1 VAQRRKRADQPGTRV
16 TLQDVAD
23 RAGVSLS
30 TASRVVN
37 EGSRAVGQALAERVR
52 KAVAELGYTADLQ
65 ARAVATGH
73 SALVG
78 VIVHDISDPYFSS
91 IASGVIEVARS
102 RQLLACMSSIPAA
115 RGGAVT
121 GGGVAHSAVAEAAEQ
136 DYVALMQ
143 AQRARAVIL
152 IGSRSDDTAATEALR
167 AEVAAFTAAGGRA
180 ACVGQDRLGIDTV
193 LPENRV
199 GAEALAKALAAQ
211 GHRSFAVLAGPRGL
225 LTARDRLDGFRD
237 GLAAWSVALDP
248 ARVVHCPFSRDGG
261 YEGMSAILAAGLPL
275 PDCVFAVTDVMAV
288 GALARLRAAGLA
300 VPERVAVAGFDDI
313 STLRDVYPPLTTV
326 RLPLKRMGE
335 IAAGLVLGA
344 PVAGG
349 LDEPGRARMA
359 DTSPARV
366 LPVPGEV
373 ILRESTT
380 RQPPQLPPLL
390 PGAPFPPLHPL
401 RVTSRSASVR
411 SNWKALAGM

>member
-23 RAGVSLS
+23 RAEVSLT

-37 EGSRAVGQALAERVR
+37 GGSRPVGPALADRVR

-73 SALVG
+73 SALIG

-91 IASGVIEVARS
+91 IAAGVIETARS
-102 RQLLACMSSIPAA
+102 RQLLACMSSVPAA
-115 RGGAVT
+115 RSGAVAGGGAAS
-121 GGGVAHSAVAEAAEQ
+121 GSAAEAAEL
-136 DYVALMQ
+136 DYVALMR

-152 IGSRSDDTAATEALR
+152 IGSRSDDAAATGALR
-167 AEVAAFTAAGGRA
+167 AQIAAFTAAGGQA
-180 ACVGQDRLGIDTV
+180 ACVGQDLLGIDTV
-193 LPENRV
+193 LPENRL

-237 GLAAWSVALDP
+237 GLAAWSVELDP

-261 YEGMSAILAAGLPL
+261 YQGMSDILAAGLPL

-300 VPERVAVAGFDDI
+300 VPGQMAVAGFDDI

-335 IAAGLVLGA
+335 IAASLVLEESHPGA
-344 PVAGG
+344 RDGRTGDARDGRTGDAGA
-349 LDEPGRARMA
+349 GR
-359 DTSPARV
+359 ARV

-373 ILRESTT
+373 ILRESTIP
-380 RQPPQLPPLL
+380 QPP
-390 PGAPFPPLHPL
+390 
-401 RVTSRSASVR
+401 R
-411 SNWKALAGM
+411 